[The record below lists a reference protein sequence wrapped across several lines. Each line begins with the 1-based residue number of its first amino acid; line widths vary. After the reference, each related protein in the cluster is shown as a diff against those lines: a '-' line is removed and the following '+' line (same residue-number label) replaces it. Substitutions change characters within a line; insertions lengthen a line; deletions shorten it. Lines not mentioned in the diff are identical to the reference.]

1 MSVCDERDPWGS
13 QAQGSIVLVK
23 IVAVLDGN
31 QILEILTAMP
41 SVRSLPPPSK
51 KRKVKDDT
59 GFRTSIK
66 RLEDDLTRAISTNA
80 SLNPLADLL
89 DLAVR
94 QHDAQNTSKA
104 IYALYRLFVLLIT
117 KNKLNSNGDEGAK
130 VVKAWLWERFNTYV
144 EFLGGLLKDEEKTLR
159 VCIVL
164 KLLIAF

>member
-1 MSVCDERDPWGS
+1 MSDEGDPWGS

-41 SVRSLPPPSK
+41 PVRSLPPPSK

-94 QHDAQNTSKA
+94 QHDAQNTSQA

-117 KNKLNSNGDEGAK
+117 KSKLNSNGDEGAK
-130 VVKAWLWERFNTYV
+130 IVKAWLWERCNTYV

-164 KLLIAF
+164 KLSIAF